1 MICDNFKTFPQGGKL
16 IGLDWGEKR
25 IGVAISDP
33 QRKFAF
39 ARPHAKNISEVA
51 AIISDERPAGVILG
65 LPLRTNGEES
75 ETTKR
80 VRLFALK
87 LADEIDVPIMLFD
100 ESLTS
105 FEAAERILDAGK
117 DLDSESA
124 RVLLENAIAF
134 MNRK

>member
-1 MICDNFKTFPQGGKL
+1 MICDNFKTFPQDGEL
-16 IGLDWGEKR
+16 IGIDWGEKR
-25 IGVAISDP
+25 IGIAVSDP
-33 QRKFAF
+33 ERKFAF
-39 ARPHAKNISEVA
+39 ARPHAKDISEVA

-65 LPLRTNGEES
+65 LPLRTNGGES

-87 LADEIDVPIMLFD
+87 LADETDVPIMLLD

-105 FEAAERILDAGK
+105 FEAAERILGAGK

-124 RVLLENAIAF
+124 RILLENAIAV
-134 MNRK
+134 MNR